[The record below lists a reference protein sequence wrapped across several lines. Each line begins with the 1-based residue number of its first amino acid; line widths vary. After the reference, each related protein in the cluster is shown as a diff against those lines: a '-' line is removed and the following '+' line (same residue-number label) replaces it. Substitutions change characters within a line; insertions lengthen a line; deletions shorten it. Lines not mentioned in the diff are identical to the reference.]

1 MKRCDLHIHT
11 VATVSDR
18 TFEFDK
24 DVLVDYV
31 EKTSLDVIAITNHN
45 MFDYM
50 QFNEIKNT
58 LPDTVVLP
66 GIEIDLEKGHILV
79 IANNDD
85 GTLFDFNAKCEEIK
99 NLIKTKDDDITY
111 NTFIRIF
118 ADLSKYLLIPHYE
131 KDPKLHKDVIEKLNR
146 LNRNIIVGEVSSVK
160 KFIYMKKED
169 SEPTPV
175 YFSDF
180 RIEKGVTPDKY
191 PVSHTF
197 FDIDQVN
204 VKTLKLCLMDKTK
217 VSLTSE
223 KGIELFQI
231 FPNGQMLSTGLNI
244 MFGKRSTGK
253 THTLNAIANRF
264 DGKAKYI
271 KQFEL
276 LNTSKNDS
284 DQFENDLKVRQE
296 NSAED
301 YLREFG
307 VIVTDMLKTCSADED
322 ELKLHKYIEAVMSS
336 AQQSDVND
344 VFSKSKLFNESDFKE
359 PSHDEIKKII
369 SATLTLLESQ
379 LYKPIINKHLSET
392 SLMSLLK
399 ELIDRYRMEN
409 VQRQYYKE
417 VNNMLK
423 TVKESLQLK
432 SAAPRIPDIDLYQ
445 YFINK
450 KKREVFAQVALAVK
464 KKRTISTEKAGH
476 FTISVSARPFSS
488 ATDLKTIGL
497 GQVSLKNAYDKYED
511 PIQYIDELKKAGV
524 DSGRIYKLFAAI
536 DYRILN
542 SSGLPVSGGERSEFN
557 FLQKIKDAILC
568 DILIIDEPESSFDN
582 IFLKNEVNKFIKEMA
597 ENMPVIISTHN
608 NTIGGSIK
616 PDYILYTEKNMES
629 DGPHFN
635 IYSGYP
641 TAKVLTDVE
650 GNSIENYEITLN
662 SLEAGEQA
670 YSERKD
676 IYETLKN

>member
-11 VATVSDR
+11 VPSVSDR
-18 TFEFDK
+18 AFTYDK
-24 DVLVDYV
+24 DILLDYV
-31 EKTSLDVIAITNHN
+31 AKTGLDVIAITNHN
-45 MFDYM
+45 LFDFT
-50 QFNEIKNT
+50 QFQEIKQSIPN
-58 LPDTVVLP
+58 TVVLP
-66 GIEIDLEKGHILV
+66 GIEVDLENGHILV
-79 IANNDD
+79 ITNNDSK
-85 GTLFDFNAKCEEIK
+85 TLFEFNTICENVK
-99 NLIKTKDDDITY
+99 NLIKTKDDDISY
-111 NTFIRIF
+111 DRFIQIF
-118 ADLSKYLLIPHYE
+118 GNLSNYLLIPHYDKE
-131 KDPKLHKDVIEKLNR
+131 PKLHKDVIKKLG
-146 LNRNIIVGEVSSVK
+146 RNIIAGEVSSVK
-160 KFIYMKKED
+160 KFIYMKKE
-169 SEPTPV
+169 ETELTPV
-175 YFSDF
+175 FFSDF
-180 RIEKGVTPDKY
+180 RTEKGVTPDKY

-197 FDIDQVN
+197 LDIDQVN
-204 VKTLKLCLMDKTK
+204 VNTLKLCLMDKTK

-253 THTLNAIANRF
+253 TYTLDAIANRF
-264 DGKAKYI
+264 EGKAKYI

-276 LNTSKNDS
+276 LNTGKNDS
-284 DQFENDLKVRQE
+284 DQFEYDLKVRQE

-301 YLREFG
+301 FLREFG
-307 VIVTDMLKTCSADED
+307 IIVTDMLKTCSADED
-322 ELKLHKYIEAVMSS
+322 EMKLHKYLEAVMSS

-344 VFSKSKLFNESDFKE
+344 VFSKSKLFNESDYKE
-359 PSHDEIKKII
+359 QSHDDIKKLIT
-369 SATLTLLESQ
+369 ATLTLLESQ
-379 LYKPIINKHLSET
+379 LYKQIINKHLPET
-392 SLMSLLK
+392 SLKALLK
-399 ELIDRYRMEN
+399 ELIEQFWEEK
-409 VQRQYYKE
+409 VQRQYFKE
-417 VNNMLK
+417 VNNMIK

-476 FTISVSARPFSS
+476 FTISVSARPFAN

-497 GQVSLKNAYDKYED
+497 RQVSLTNAFAKYGN
-511 PIQYIDELKKAGV
+511 PIQYLDELKAAGV
-524 DSGRIYKLFAAI
+524 ESDRIYKLFAAI

-597 ENMPVIISTHN
+597 ESMPVIISTHN

-616 PDYILYTEKNMES
+616 PDYILYTEKKMKA

-635 IYSGYP
+635 IYSGSP
-641 TAKVLTDVE
+641 TSKALKDVE

>member
-11 VATVSDR
+11 VPSVSDR
-18 TFEFDK
+18 LFTYDK
-24 DVLVDYV
+24 NVLVDYV
-31 EKTSLDVIAITNHN
+31 AKTGLDVIAITNHN
-45 MFDYM
+45 LFDYP
-50 QFNEIKNT
+50 QFQEIKNA
-58 LPDTVVLP
+58 LPNTIVLP
-66 GIEIDLEKGHILV
+66 GIEVDLEKGHILV

-85 GTLFDFNAKCEEIK
+85 GTLFGFNTKCEEVK
-99 NLIKTKDDDITY
+99 NLIKTQEDFITY
-111 NTFIRIF
+111 DTFIRIF
-118 ADLSKYLLIPHYE
+118 DDLSRYLLIPHYE
-131 KDPKLHKDVIEKLNR
+131 KDPKLHKDIIKKFG
-146 LNRNIIVGEVSSVK
+146 RNIIAGEVSSVK
-160 KFIYMKKED
+160 KFIYMEKEE
-169 SEPTPV
+169 SELTPV

-180 RIEKGVTPDKY
+180 RVEKGITPDQY

-197 FDIDQVN
+197 FDVDQVN
-204 VKTLKLCLMDKTK
+204 VNTLKLCLMDKTK

-223 KGIELFQI
+223 KGVKLFQI

-253 THTLNAIANRF
+253 TYKLNAIANRI
-264 DGKAKYI
+264 DGKPKYI

-276 LNTSKNDS
+276 LNTGKNDS

-301 YLREFG
+301 YLHEFSA
-307 VIVTDMLKTCSADED
+307 IVTDMLKTCSADED
-322 ELKLHKYIEAVMSS
+322 EMKLQKYLEALMSS

-359 PSHDEIKKII
+359 QNHDEIKRLIK
-369 SATLTLLESQ
+369 ATLTLLESQ
-379 LYKPIINKHLSET
+379 LYKPIINKHLPEA
-392 SLMSLLK
+392 SLKALLK
-399 ELIDRYRMEN
+399 ELIERCRKEN
-409 VQRQYYKE
+409 IQDQYFKE
-417 VNNMLK
+417 VNNMIK
-423 TVKESLQLK
+423 MVKESLQLK
-432 SAAPRIPDIDLYQ
+432 SAAPRIPDIDLFH

-450 KKREVFAQVALAVK
+450 KKREVFNQIAIAVK
-464 KKRTISTEKAGH
+464 KNKIISTEKAGH
-476 FTISVSARPFSS
+476 FTISVSARPFAN
-488 ATDLKTIGL
+488 ATDLKTVGL
-497 GQVSLKNAYDKYED
+497 KQVSLINAFAKYGNPVLYLE
-511 PIQYIDELKKAGV
+511 ELKAAGV
-524 DSGRIYKLFAAI
+524 ETDRIYKLFAAI

-616 PDYILYTEKNMES
+616 PDYILYTEKKIEA

-641 TAKVLTDVE
+641 TAKALKDVD
-650 GNSIENYEITLN
+650 GKAIENYEITLN
-662 SLEAGEQA
+662 SLEAGELA